1 MLDSFKVIS
10 GKKILDYRLGERLNL
25 HKIKLFFQRSYTV
38 KKIWNG
44 GRHVLGILT
53 KNNKTYFLKLSTSE
67 GISIVTKTEQAWNDY
82 FNNHFSN
89 TIYRVPKNHYSGF
102 YQDKYFYL
110 ITDYFK
116 GKLLCE
122 MRYAY
127 TNADKLI
134 VFIPQIIE
142 FFNLIQG
149 LPGTDGNY
157 KVRFINK
164 TKAWFGD
171 IPVDIRNKFGVKI
184 LLSIVEKGIG
194 ALLSRVRHGDFTPWH
209 LIKLPDKKIGLIDGE
224 HFLTNGVEGYDI
236 CYFIQ
241 RVFSVLKNPPVAK
254 KYILNY
260 CLMDHKKRNCKQCW
274 QPGQLEDFWMNH
286 W

>member
-1 MLDSFKVIS
+1 MSRVLNSFKIHS
-10 GKKILDYRLGERLNL
+10 GGKSLDYRLGEKLDL
-25 HKIKLFFQRSYTV
+25 KKIKMFFQKRGYRISKLTS
-38 KKIWNG
+38 G
-44 GRHVLGILT
+44 SRHILGILNEDNT
-53 KNNKTYFLKLSTSE
+53 DYFLKLSTSK
-67 GISIVTKTEQAWNDY
+67 GISVVTKNEQAWNNY

-89 TIYRVPKNHYSGF
+89 TSYRVPKNHYSGF

-116 GKLLCE
+116 GELLCE

-127 TNADKLI
+127 KNADKLI

-142 FFNLIQG
+142 FFNLIQR

-171 IPVDIRNKFGVKI
+171 IPVDIRNKFRVKI

-194 ALLSRVRHGDFTPWH
+194 ALLPRVRHGDFTPWH
-209 LIKLPDKKIGLIDGE
+209 LIKLPDEKLD
-224 HFLTNGVEGYDI
+224 
-236 CYFIQ
+236 
-241 RVFSVLKNPPVAK
+241 
-254 KYILNY
+254 
-260 CLMDHKKRNCKQCW
+260 
-274 QPGQLEDFWMNH
+274 
-286 W
+286 